1 MAALG
6 SSRRLVCVLLQ
17 DLLLAQPDVVIFA
30 QAAICTHK
38 NRRQPPI
45 DNLPAS
51 PPAPLLP
58 PGKDGR
64 AGKLTPCTTGRLCR
78 TSLAAVRH

>member
-38 NRRQPPI
+38 NRRQPPGI
-45 DNLPAS
+45 SPAR
-51 PPAPLLP
+51 LLP
-58 PGKDGR
+58 PGNDGR
-64 AGKLTPCTTGRLCR
+64 TGKLTLCTTGVFCLP
-78 TSLAAVRH
+78 S